1 MDSTWL
7 LSRLRKT
14 LVATGSP
21 TAGSP
26 NRSDQVS
33 VESTCLA
40 TLALRHDSGIE
51 LVRLVRGFQHLQ
63 NRDGSWPAFTGDEP
77 EGCWTTALAVLSL
90 MACGERRGAAR
101 GISWLLN
108 SRGRE
113 ANWFWRW
120 KFSTVDNRVNFDP
133 SKFGWTWVAET

>member
-14 LVATGSP
+14 VVATDSP
-21 TAGSP
+21 AAGSP

-40 TLALRHDSGIE
+40 ILALRHDSGLE
-51 LVRLVRGFQHLQ
+51 LVRLVRGLQHLQ
-63 NRDGSWPAFTGDEP
+63 NRDGSWPAFAGDEP
-77 EGCWTTALAVLSL
+77 EGCWTTALAVLAL
-90 MACGERRGAAR
+90 MARRERSCAAQ
-101 GISWLLN
+101 GIGWLLN

-113 ANWFWRW
+113 ATWFWGW
-120 KFSTVDNRVNFDP
+120 KFST
-133 SKFGWTWVAET
+133 